1 MSQYLIIVNNN
12 SGNGYASDI
21 LEKHLLPKLRNIYYT
36 ICHTKSIQDC
46 DNALENVTQF
56 NGILI
61 IGGDGTVS
69 NVIQFLY
76 HNNLNIPIGHIPC
89 GSGNGLMS
97 SILYSQNKY
106 YSLYNALQSVLM
118 FEPKCIDTMNV
129 ELLEEGKRMISF
141 LFVSLGI
148 FSNLDLR
155 TEWMRMLG
163 EFRFTLGGLWEL
175 LWKETFRAKLRYRI
189 PNNDESFVYKT
200 VEGEFVYFVAS
211 NLSHASPGSH
221 IAPNARLQDGKIKIA
236 YMLQPCSRY
245 QLLQIL
251 LGLEDGS
258 FQQYLNYIETT
269 EFEIE
274 PLSGNLD
281 IDGENITTQPI
292 RVTSRPSSLSLFY

>member
-1 MSQYLIIVNNN
+1 
-12 SGNGYASDI
+12 
-21 LEKHLLPKLRNIYYT
+21 
-36 ICHTKSIQDC
+36 
-46 DNALENVTQF
+46 
-56 NGILI
+56 
-61 IGGDGTVS
+61 
-69 NVIQFLY
+69 
-76 HNNLNIPIGHIPC
+76 
-89 GSGNGLMS
+89 
-97 SILYSQNKY
+97 
-106 YSLYNALQSVLM
+106 
-118 FEPKCIDTMNV
+118 MNV

-281 IDGENITTQPI
+281 IDGENITTQ
-292 RVTSRPSSLSLFY
+292 